1 VSDTARNPDGYHR
14 GFWLLPWAARCAGT
28 VALRYED
35 VTRII
40 RLTMLERSIVHLD
53 LSGDRR

>member
-1 VSDTARNPDGYHR
+1 MPE
-14 GFWLLPWAARCAGT
+14 AARCAVT

-35 VTRII
+35 VTKLIG
-40 RLTMLERSIVHLD
+40 LTMLGRSLVHLD